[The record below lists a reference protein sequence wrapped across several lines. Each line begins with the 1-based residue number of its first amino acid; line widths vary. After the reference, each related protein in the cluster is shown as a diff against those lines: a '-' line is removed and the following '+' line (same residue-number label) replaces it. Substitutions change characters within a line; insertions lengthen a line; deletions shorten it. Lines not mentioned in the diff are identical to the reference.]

1 MSHGAHFTVE
11 ALHHA
16 GYAARMVVFLRSRG
30 RLRCLLAIALLAWLM
45 LAVAPF
51 GAWAHAASTAP
62 ASMAGHAA
70 DASMHMGASGCCD
83 DQPGQPHSNTTHS
96 CHCALLCAGVL
107 PSAQAG
113 LAATPM
119 MANRYAPPRPIE
131 APLTGFAP
139 PLRPPLA

>member
-1 MSHGAHFTVE
+1 
-11 ALHHA
+11 
-16 GYAARMVVFLRSRG
+16 MVVFLRSRG
-30 RLRCLLAIALLAWLM
+30 RLRCLLAMALLAWLM

-51 GAWAHAASTAP
+51 GAWAHTASALP
-62 ASMAGHAA
+62 ESSMAAHTA

-83 DQPGQPHSNTTHS
+83 DQAGQPDSNTTHS

-107 PSAQAG
+107 PAAQAS

-119 MANRYAPPRPIE
+119 IAARYAPPRPIE

>member
-1 MSHGAHFTVE
+1 
-11 ALHHA
+11 
-16 GYAARMVVFLRSRG
+16 MVVLLRSRG

-51 GAWAHAASTAP
+51 GAWAHAASALP
-62 ASMAGHAA
+62 EPSMAGHAA
-70 DASMHMGASGCCD
+70 DASMHMGASGCYG
-83 DQPGQPHSNTTHS
+83 DQAGQPDSNTTHS

-107 PSAQAG
+107 PSAHAS
-113 LAATPM
+113 LAAVPM
-119 MANRYAPPRPIE
+119 MAARYAPPHSLE